1 MAEKI
6 EKVAVVGM
14 GILGAQIAV
23 QAACYGYQVCGF
35 DQVEGS
41 FAKASQG
48 LLQALAA
55 GGGKGPVMGLAAWKE
70 GLKKVKLTSSL
81 EQAVADADLVIEA
94 VPENLELKRKVFAQI
109 DALAPAPAILATN
122 SSSIPISKIEGATQ
136 RPQQCLNLHFYF
148 PIMGMNLIDVMGG
161 SQTSEQTMQAG
172 IAWTR
177 SIGCIPLLVKK
188 EIFGFCFNR
197 IWRAVKREV
206 LHMWADGFVDLED
219 VDRAWMVF
227 TGMPY
232 GPFGLMDQ
240 VGLDVIYN
248 VELSYF
254 GDSQDPRDRPPEAL
268 QAMVERGHLGF
279 KTGKGF
285 YDYPNPAYKDPGFLP
300 PAGPAASD

>member
-14 GILGAQIAV
+14 GILGAQIAI
-23 QAACYGYQVCGF
+23 QAACYGYQVTGF
-35 DQVEGS
+35 DQVEGT
-41 FAKASQG
+41 FAKANQG

-55 GGGKGPVMGLAAWKE
+55 SGGKGPITGLEAWKE
-70 GLKKVKLTSSL
+70 GTEKVKQAGSL
-81 EQAVADADLVIEA
+81 EEALAAADLVIEA
-94 VPENLELKRKVFAQI
+94 VPENLELKRKVFAQL
-109 DALAPAPAILATN
+109 DALAPARAILASN
-122 SSSIPISKIEGATQ
+122 SSSIPISKIESATQ

-161 SQTSEQTMQAG
+161 SQTSQETMQAG
-172 IAWTR
+172 IAWAR

-206 LHMWADGFVDLED
+206 LHMWADGFVELQD

-227 TGMPY
+227 TGMPF

-254 GDSQDPRDRPPEAL
+254 GDSQDPRDQPPEAL
-268 QAMVERGHLGF
+268 KAMVERGELGF

-285 YDYPNPAYKDPGFLP
+285 YDYPQPAYKKPGFLP
-300 PAGPAASD
+300 PAGPASSD